1 MFITGSESD
10 YSGKYLLKTSLFS
23 QFLGE
28 KVMRREERGERRE
41 GRGERREEKTNFST
55 RFDLTVNQ
63 SDLKPKPSGRRAVIK
78 INVKISEV
86 ERLKKLPY
94 TLVVFHCHGKLPR
107 SRDYQNI
114 G

>member
-1 MFITGSESD
+1 
-10 YSGKYLLKTSLFS
+10 
-23 QFLGE
+23 
-28 KVMRREERGERRE
+28 MRREERGERRE
-41 GRGERREEKTNFST
+41 ERGDRREERGERREERGKTNFST

-63 SDLKPKPSGRRAVIK
+63 SDLKTKPSGRRAVIK

>member
-1 MFITGSESD
+1 MERERDPEGN
-10 YSGKYLLKTSLFS
+10 
-23 QFLGE
+23 
-28 KVMRREERGERRE
+28 RREERGERRE
-41 GRGERREEKTNFST
+41 ERGERREERGERREEKTNFST